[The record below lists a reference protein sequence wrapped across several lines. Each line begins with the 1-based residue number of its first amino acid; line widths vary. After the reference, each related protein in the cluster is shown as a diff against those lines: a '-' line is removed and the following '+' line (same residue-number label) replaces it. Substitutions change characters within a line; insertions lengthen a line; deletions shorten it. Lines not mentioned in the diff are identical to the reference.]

1 MKLLCWWF
9 GCDPEEPSDVP
20 LYSGDYYYPPLKC
33 KRCRDVVPYSDLVG
47 DTRHNRAKQWAN
59 YWLFRK
65 WFPKR
70 CLACGNRW
78 VCDKTISHEDA
89 DIPF

>member
-9 GCDPEEPSDVP
+9 GCHPRPHSFYGARYEICWRCGEE
-20 LYSGDYYYPPLKC
+20 
-33 KRCRDVVPYSDLVG
+33 VPYSDLVG

-65 WFPKR
+65 WFPER
-70 CLACGNRW
+70 CRACGRRW
-78 VCDKTISHEDA
+78 KCNESISHEDA